1 VRAAATGFNA
11 AAIGA
16 IGAAVISLG
25 RVGLAGPLRLAVALA
40 AAVALW
46 RRVPVWA
53 VLIAAVA
60 VGVAGSLIG

>member
-1 VRAAATGFNA
+1 
-11 AAIGA
+11 
-16 IGAAVISLG
+16 VISLG